1 MQSASIIR
9 VKNVHVRGLPDDVH
23 ATLVARARSRGV
35 SLNRYVIEV
44 LSGHSRLP
52 TLDEWLDGLARLEPV
67 TRVGPAADA
76 VLAARAEDEREL
88 ASARRRR

>member
-1 MQSASIIR
+1 MQSASILR

-23 ATLVARARSRGV
+23 ATLAARARSRGV

-52 TLDEWLDGLARLEPV
+52 TLDEWLDGLTRLEPV
-67 TRVGPAADA
+67 TGAGPAADA
-76 VLAARAEDEREL
+76 VLAARAEDQREL

>member
-1 MQSASIIR
+1 MQSASIGG

-23 ATLVARARSRGV
+23 ATLTARAKLRGV

-52 TLDEWLDGLARLEPV
+52 TLDAWLDGLTRLEPV
-67 TRVGPAADA
+67 SGAGRAADT
-76 VLAARAEDEREL
+76 VLAARAEDDREV

>member
-1 MQSASIIR
+1 

-23 ATLVARARSRGV
+23 ATLAARAARRGV
-35 SLNRYVIEV
+35 SLNRYVVEV

-67 TRVGPAADA
+67 AGAGRAADA
-76 VLAARAEDEREL
+76 VAAARAEDDREL
-88 ASARRRR
+88 ASARSRR

>member
-1 MQSASIIR
+1 M
-9 VKNVHVRGLPDDVH
+9 KNVHVRGLPDDVH
-23 ATLVARARSRGV
+23 ETLAARAKLRGM

-52 TLDEWLDGLARLEPV
+52 TLDEWLDGLTRLEPV
-67 TRVGPAADA
+67 TGAGRAADA
-76 VLAARAEDEREL
+76 VSAARGEDDREL